1 MNVGRRVLALG
12 AAGALGLSG
21 ALVSSAS
28 SGAQEVSSNVT
39 VRIAADAPPAVPRGS
54 AELGAL
60 APSRMLRLDVTLK
73 IRRPRALTAFI
84 ADVSNKQSPLFDH
97 FLAPGQFGPRF
108 GLSLS
113 AAAAVRAALQRA
125 GLSPGPLSSDR
136 LSIPVTASAAAVEH
150 AFGTE
155 LVRYRLPGG
164 RVAFTNAGVPKIS
177 AAVAPY
183 VSGILGL
190 NNLYLAHNMLAWPV
204 PNAAGQHHALPSR
217 ALRPDASGP
226 RACAAARNAASS
238 FNGFTAG
245 ELASY
250 YLMTPMYG
258 LGDLGRGVRVA
269 LFELE
274 PNSLSDISG
283 YERCY
288 GIHTAITYKKIDGGA
303 GSGAGSGEA
312 ALDIEDVIGLAP
324 AVALDVYQGPNGG
337 DADIFDTYHAIVKA
351 DKDQVISTS
360 WGDCELNTDS
370 LLFNDEQS
378 VFSEAA
384 AQGQTVFAAAGDTG
398 STGCLRDGTNRSA
411 LSAGDPASQ
420 PNVIGV
426 GGTTATRTTEKVW
439 NDSSIDNGAGGGG
452 LSGHWCMPSYQY
464 KPAIPGLISSI
475 SKTNS
480 ACSTSNPGSFVR
492 QEPDVAAD
500 ADPQTGY
507 VIDYRGGWGT
517 IGGTSAAAPLWAA
530 VAALIDASPFCKDY
544 GSGDAGV
551 RPAGLYSVANVD
563 HAYIYA
569 SLPEA
574 LFDITKG
581 NNDYTPSGY
590 SGGLFPATR
599 GYDMATGLG
608 TPLLSGLA
616 QGGKVSMFLPGLAA
630 VMCEAY
636 ATRLKTSKVTGVSP
650 RHGHATETI
659 TVTGS
664 GFLPIAGAD
673 RARVGSV
680 TVNASC
686 KSTTTCTI
694 VLPRHNLGTV
704 DIRISAEDFGY
715 TATSSADQFTYV
727 AAPTITSLSPNHGA
741 PRGGNR
747 VTIHGTNFIGVMS
760 VHFGRR
766 RATHV
771 TVVSPTKII
780 VTVPAG
786 SGRVKVTVT
795 AAGGTS
801 LAGHYQY

>member
-1 MNVGRRVLALG
+1 V
-12 AAGALGLSG
+12 
-21 ALVSSAS
+21 
-28 SGAQEVSSNVT
+28 
-39 VRIAADAPPAVPRGS
+39 
-54 AELGAL
+54 
-60 APSRMLRLDVTLK
+60 LRLDVTLK
-73 IRRPRALTAFI
+73 IGDPGALTAFI

-136 LSIPVTASAAAVEH
+136 LSIPVTASVAAVEH

-164 RVAFTNAGVPKIS
+164 RVAFSNSGTPKIS

-190 NNLYLAHNMLAWPV
+190 NNLYLAHNMLARPV
-204 PNAAGQHHALPSR
+204 PPAAGQHHVLPSR
-217 ALRPDASGP
+217 ATRPDASGP
-226 RACAAARNAASS
+226 RACAAARRASS
-238 FNGFTAG
+238 RFGAFTAG

-250 YLMTPMYG
+250 YLMTPLYG
-258 LGDLGRGVRVA
+258 LGDLGRGVHVA

-274 PNSLSDISG
+274 PNSTGDINN
-283 YERCY
+283 YKRCY
-288 GIHTAITYKKIDGGA
+288 GIHTAITYRKVDGGA
-303 GSGAGSGEA
+303 GSGPGSGEA
-312 ALDIEDVIGLAP
+312 ALDIEDIIGLAP
-324 AVALDVYQGPNGG
+324 SVALDVYRGPNGG
-337 DADIFDTYHAIVKA
+337 DKDIFDTYHAIVRA

-360 WGDCELNTDS
+360 WGNCELNTDT

-384 AQGQTVFAAAGDTG
+384 AQGETVFAAAGDTG
-398 STGCLRDGTNRSA
+398 STGCLRDGTHRSA
-411 LSAGDPASQ
+411 VSAGDPASQ
-420 PNVIGV
+420 PNVVGV
-426 GGTTATRTTEKVW
+426 GGTTATRSVEKVW
-439 NDSSIDNGAGGGG
+439 NESALGAGAGGGG
-452 LSGHWCMPSYQY
+452 LSGHWCMPAYQD

-480 ACSTSNPGSFVR
+480 GCSTSNPGSFVR

-507 VIDYRGGWGT
+507 VINYRGQWT
-517 IGGTSAAAPLWAA
+517 AIGGTSAAAPLWAA
-530 VAALIDASPFCKDY
+530 VAALIDASPFCRAY

-569 SLPEA
+569 SPPEV
-574 LFDITKG
+574 LFDITRG

-590 SGGLFPATR
+590 HGGLYPATR

-616 QGGKVSMFLPGLAA
+616 KGGKISMFLPGLAA
-630 VMCEAY
+630 VMCQAY
-636 ATRLKTSKVTGVSP
+636 AKRLRTSKVTGVSP
-650 RHGHATETI
+650 RRGHASEKI

-686 KSTTTCTI
+686 KSTTRCTI
-694 VLPRHNLGTV
+694 VLPKHALGTV

-715 TATSSADQFTYV
+715 TATSGADQFTYV
-727 AAPTITSLSPNHGA
+727 AAPRITSLSPNHGR

-747 VTIHGTNFIGVMS
+747 VTIHGANFIDVTS
-760 VHFGRR
+760 VHFGRS
-766 RATHV
+766 RATQV
-771 TVVSPTKII
+771 TFVSPNEII

-786 SGRVKVTVT
+786 SGTVRVTVT

-801 LAGHYQY
+801 LAGHYRY